1 MKSQIQEQC
10 LEQKVKFE
18 EQIMREKEAN
28 YKQKIE
34 IQGLQERNQ
43 VLKEQLIVFRERITE
58 LEKENITQ
66 SKENYILNSELD
78 HENARVTQLQQ
89 KNDNILAGVSVNKL
103 ADDRAKDRLIAEYER
118 RVDEL
123 DSKLRQEQNRAGGQ
137 VP

>member
-1 MKSQIQEQC
+1 
-10 LEQKVKFE
+10 
-18 EQIMREKEAN
+18 MREKEAN